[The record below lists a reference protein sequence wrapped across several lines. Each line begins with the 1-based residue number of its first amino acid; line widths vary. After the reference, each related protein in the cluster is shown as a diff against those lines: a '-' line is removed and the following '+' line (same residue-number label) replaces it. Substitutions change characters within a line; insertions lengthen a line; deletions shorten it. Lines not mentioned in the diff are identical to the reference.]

1 MRDLSQ
7 MRKEFTTSNLSKEDL
22 ESNPILQFEK
32 WFGQANEGGI
42 SMVNSM
48 SLATV
53 SKDGQPSLRT
63 VLLKYFDEK
72 GFVFYTNYESKK
84 AKDIE
89 QNPKV
94 ALLFFW
100 KELERQIKI
109 TGSVSKISTADS
121 MKYFLSR
128 PKGSQI
134 GAWVSNQSGVISSRQ
149 VLLSKFEELKRK
161 FKYKEVPLPSFWGG
175 YKVEPDNFE
184 FWQGRVH
191 RLHDRF
197 YYSKSQ
203 DGNWQIER
211 LAP

>member
-1 MRDLSQ
+1 MPDLSE
-7 MRKEFTTSNLSKEDL
+7 MRQEFTTSDLTKKDL
-22 ESNPILQFEK
+22 EADPFFQFEK
-32 WFGQANEGGI
+32 WFRQAEEGNI
-42 SMVNSM
+42 SMPNSM

-53 SKDGQPSLRT
+53 SESGQPSLRT
-63 VLLKYFDEK
+63 VLLKYFDQE
-72 GFVFYTNYESKK
+72 GFVFYTNYESRK
-84 AKDIE
+84 AQEIK

-100 KELERQIKI
+100 KEFERQIKI
-109 TGSVSKISTADS
+109 TGSITKVSATES

-134 GAWVSNQSGVISSRQ
+134 GAWVSNQSDVISSRQ
-149 VLLSKFEELKRK
+149 ILLSKFEELKRK
-161 FKYKEVPLPSFWGG
+161 FQNKEVPLPSFWGG
-175 YKVEPDNFE
+175 YQVVPDSFE

-197 YYSKSQ
+197 VYSKEK
-203 DGNWQIER
+203 NRLWKIER